1 MPKQEFKLTD
11 DMEDAEERRERELQ
25 EHARR
30 HERKSKD
37 ERRRDVEDYN
47 SQTSRPERAR

>member
-1 MPKQEFKLTD
+1 MPKQEFKLTE

-30 HERKSKD
+30 DERKEKH
-37 ERRRDVEDYN
+37 RQRMDVEDYI
-47 SQTSRPERAR
+47 SQKSRPERAR